1 MTLDNVGNSTGLCY
15 QIYSFGSPEIKRNED
30 LIIHTLNK
38 GYNIPRFKFNIITTP
53 RIKHS
58 LSEDLCIEPADQ
70 SFAIFCFVDGI
81 TKNTDIVIDANEL
94 IDDGETT
101 KKKLLNLYPIG
112 SIDSDSF
119 KIKYDVTVPNLKNI
133 QECKIPEN
141 QDGVFTNGFLG
152 MACLKPYHHGTE
164 SDASYELTG
173 FISFYPGI
181 GSKLIK
187 QVEDFARNVLHA
199 KSIWVTAIE
208 EHLLRSMY
216 DKFGYNF
223 VERVHVPLCGEEGAV
238 EDKHLENDIGAS
250 QDFHLEVMCK
260 SL

>member
-1 MTLDNVGNSTGLCY
+1 MASDKLENNIGLCY
-15 QIYSFGSPEIKRNED
+15 QIYSFASPEIKRNED

-38 GYNIPRFKFNIITTP
+38 GYNIPRFNFNIITTP

-70 SFAIFCFVDGI
+70 SFAIFCFVDGK
-81 TKNTDIVIDANEL
+81 TENADIVIDADEL
-94 IDDGETT
+94 IDDGGIT

-112 SIDSDSF
+112 SINSKSF
-119 KIKYDVTVPNLKNI
+119 RTEYDITVPNLNDI
-133 QECKIPEN
+133 QECKLPAN
-141 QDGVFTNGFLG
+141 DDGGFTNRFLG

-164 SDASYELTG
+164 NDTSYELTG
-173 FISFYPGI
+173 FISFYPRI

-187 QVEDFARNVLHA
+187 QVEDFARNILHA
-199 KSIWVTAIE
+199 KRIWVTAIE

-216 DKFGYNF
+216 DKFGYDF

-260 SL
+260 TL